1 MKLKLIVVG
10 KTNASYLR
18 EGEAEYD
25 KRIRRYRPFEVYVV
39 PEPKKATKLPV
50 DQLKQA
56 EGELL
61 LKQFD
66 ATDYVLLLDE
76 KGKAYRS
83 VEFAAHLDQ
92 LEVAGTR
99 RLVLV
104 VGGPYGFSDSV
115 YRRANGKL
123 SLSKMTFSHQM
134 VRLFAME
141 QLYRA
146 LSIRKGDPYHHE

>member
-10 KTNASYLR
+10 KTIAAYLR

-25 KRIRRYRPFEVYVV
+25 KRIRRYRPFEMTVV
-39 PEPKKATKLPV
+39 PEPKNATKLPV
-50 DQLKQA
+50 AQLKLA

-66 ATDYVLLLDE
+66 KTDFVLLLDE
-76 KGKAYRS
+76 NGKALRS
-83 VEFAAHLDQ
+83 VEFAAYLDQ

-104 VGGPYGFSDSV
+104 VGGPYGFSEAI
-115 YRRANGKL
+115 YKRANGKL